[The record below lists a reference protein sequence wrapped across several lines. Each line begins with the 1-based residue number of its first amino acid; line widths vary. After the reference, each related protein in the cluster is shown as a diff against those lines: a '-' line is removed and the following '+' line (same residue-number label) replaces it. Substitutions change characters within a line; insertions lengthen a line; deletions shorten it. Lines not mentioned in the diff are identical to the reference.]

1 MSRILHVSGTAAL
14 LAALA
19 LTISPSAP
27 AQEVYNG
34 LAAVVNGNPVT
45 QSEVKELVRA
55 QEFLLRRRYPAGGNA
70 YDAEVAKLRE
80 SALDDLVDRELILS
94 DFKSKGFAMKAQH
107 VDIALDQ
114 EILERTKGDRS
125 EFLKQ
130 LAEAGISLKK
140 YKQILRDR
148 LIVSAMRSQET
159 RDVSPPTPAERDAF
173 YQENTDLFREK
184 SFVKLST
191 ITIAKR
197 MMDPSITEANQRRL
211 IEEIRQRI
219 LKGANFASEA
229 KTYSQDSTSE
239 EGGDRGWIDA
249 DKSPLNPT
257 VTAAAFG
264 LKTGEVSNIIEDQNA
279 FYILKADQINKGKL
293 KPRAEIEDELNRRVL
308 QMKRREANDSWMEKL
323 RHNSRIKRY

>member
-1 MSRILHVSGTAAL
+1 MSRISHVSGAAAL
-14 LAALA
+14 LAAFA
-19 LTISPSAP
+19 LTISPTAY

-55 QEFLLRRRYPAGGNA
+55 QEFLLRRRFPAGGDE
-70 YDAEVAKLRE
+70 YDKEVTRLRE
-80 SALDDLVDRELILS
+80 SALDDLIDRELILS
-94 DFKSKGFAMKAQH
+94 DFQSKGLAMKDQH
-107 VDIALDQ
+107 VDIALDG
-114 EILERTKGDRS
+114 EILERTKGDRG

-140 YKQILRDR
+140 YKKILRDR
-148 LIVSAMRSQET
+148 LIVSAMRANET
-159 RDVSPPTPAERDAF
+159 RDVPPPTPAERDA
-173 YQENTDLFREK
+173 YYNDNIDLFRDK

-197 MMDPSITEANQRRL
+197 MQDPLITEASQRRL
-211 IEEIRQRI
+211 IDEIHSRI

-249 DKSPLNPT
+249 DKSPLNGT
-257 VTAAAFG
+257 VTAAAFS
-264 LKTGEVSNIIEDQNA
+264 LKSGQVSGVIEDQNA
-279 FYILKADQINKGKL
+279 FYILKADQVNKGKV
-293 KPRAEIEDELNRRVL
+293 KPRAEIEDELNRRVI
-308 QMKRREANDSWMEKL
+308 QMKRKEANDAWMEKL
-323 RHNSRIKRY
+323 RNNSRIKRY